1 MASFPIIG
9 RFVGDFVP
17 HLVAVDTDDSMDRLA
32 EKVAVHS
39 VGRRIPRQAVPTGY
53 DVLLNGRVIEPST
66 SLAALLAEHQVRPL
80 HWFDVRFRESGGDR
94 G

>member
-1 MASFPIIG
+1 MAPFPITG

-17 HLVAVDTDDSMDRLA
+17 HLVAVDTDDTMDQLA

-39 VGRRIPRQAVPTGY
+39 VGRRIPRPAGPAGY
-53 DVLLNGRVIEPST
+53 DVLLHGRVLEPST
-66 SLAALLAEHQVRPL
+66 PLAEVLAEHDVLPL
-80 HWFDVRFRESGGDR
+80 QWFDVRFRETGR